1 MKAFSDSYV
10 TSFISRLAVTDRQNH
25 DYDLVVGYRYLYSD
39 DSVKFRGIFFSGGVS
54 FFAFYDNLIWQ
65 ADDCTA
71 CTVDSFLF
79 HAEVIRT
86 VGFRHVDFST
96 CYFTYIGIVDLDHLI
111 LCKGISTVYL
121 SVYGDTY
128 ASIVPAAD
136 KVHTAPEDQ
145 GKHNDADDESQFF
158 FLQTKIPQL
167 SVKIVLLY
175 KKQRVIR

>member
-1 MKAFSDSYV
+1 M

-39 DSVKFRGIFFSGGVS
+39 NSIKLRGIIFRGFPLFPL
-54 FFAFYDNLIWQ
+54 YNNLIWQ
-65 ADDCTA
+65 ADDRA
-71 CTVDSFLF
+71 AGAVDRFLF
-79 HAEVIRT
+79 HTEMIRT
-86 VGFRHVDFST
+86 VGICHVDLSIF
-96 CYFTYIGIVDLDHLI
+96 YFTYICIVDPDYLI
-111 LCKGISTVYL
+111 LCKGISTIYF

-136 KVHTAPEDQ
+136 EVHTAPEDQ

>member
-1 MKAFSDSYV
+1 M

-39 DSVKFRGIFFSGGVS
+39 NSIKLRGIIFRGFPLFPLYNN
-54 FFAFYDNLIWQ
+54 FIWQ

-71 CTVDSFLF
+71 CTVDRFLF
-79 HAEVIRT
+79 HAEMIRT
-86 VGFRHVDFST
+86 VGFRHVDFSVF
-96 CYFTYIGIVDLDHLI
+96 YFTYIGIVDLDHLI
-111 LCKGISTVYL
+111 LCKGISTIYF

-128 ASIVPAAD
+128 ASVMSATD
-136 KVHTAPEDQ
+136 KVHAAPEDQ

-175 KKQRVIR
+175 KKQRMIR

>member
-1 MKAFSDSYV
+1 M

-39 DSVKFRGIFFSGGVS
+39 NSIKLRGIIFRGFPLFPL
-54 FFAFYDNLIWQ
+54 YDNLIWQ
-65 ADDCTA
+65 ADDRA
-71 CTVDSFLF
+71 AGVVDCFLL
-79 HAEVIRT
+79 HTEMIRT
-86 VGFRHVDFST
+86 IGFRHVDFSVF
-96 CYFTYIGIVDLDHLI
+96 YFTYICIVDLDHLI
-111 LCKGISTVYL
+111 LCKGVGAVFFTVY
-121 SVYGDTY
+121 SD
-128 ASIVPAAD
+128 AHSPIVTAAD

-145 GKHNDADDESQFF
+145 GKHNDADDKSQFF

>member
-65 ADDCTA
+65 ADDRA
-71 CTVDSFLF
+71 AGVVDCFLL
-79 HAEVIRT
+79 HTEMIRT
-86 VGFRHVDFST
+86 IGFRHVDFSIF
-96 CYFTYIGIVDLDHLI
+96 YFTYICIVDLDHLI
-111 LCKGISTVYL
+111 LCKGISTVYF

-128 ASIVPAAD
+128 ASIVSAAD
-136 KVHTAPEDQ
+136 EVHTAPEDK

-167 SVKIVLLY
+167 SVKMVLLY
-175 KKQRVIR
+175 KKQRMIR